1 MLKRV
6 VSLYR
11 QAYSGLPAEIWM
23 LSAALFVNRLG
34 TMVLP
39 FLTLYLTKSEG
50 YSDST
55 AGMMVSVYGIGSVIG
70 AYLGGRLTRPVGAI
84 RIQVILLF
92 VSVPLFVS
100 LPFCKSIYALA
111 ANILLL
117 SIASEGVRPA
127 NATAISEYS
136 SKELRTRS
144 YALQR
149 MALNLGVSFGPA
161 IGGLLIAFDFFWI
174 FVADA
179 ATTAACAAL
188 LWYMFGLDGLRQPTS
203 DDEVTE
209 QQAVR
214 SPARDPEF
222 MIFLSL
228 IFLSALVLFQFYT
241 TYPLYLTEHYGLT
254 EFQIGLIYAVNTIL
268 IVIFEMV
275 LVEYAKKWRL
285 MLTVAWGS
293 CLASLGFGILPFSSA
308 VWFCVFAMVVFTIG
322 EMLSAP
328 MATSWVSQRSER
340 GDTGQYM
347 GWNTMAYAVAFI
359 IAPTAGGFIYE
370 HNPHLVFY
378 LAIVVAFVVLIG
390 FLLLG
395 RHLEKSEPKTES
407 EPEMV

>member
-1 MLKRV
+1 
-6 VSLYR
+6 
-11 QAYSGLPAEIWM
+11 M

-70 AYLGGRLTRPVGAI
+70 AYLGGKLTRPIGAI
-84 RIQVILLF
+84 RFQVILLF
-92 VSVPLFVS
+92 ISVPLFVS
-100 LPFCKSIYALA
+100 LPFCESIFVLA

-127 NATAISEYS
+127 NATAISQYS

-161 IGGLLIAFDFFWI
+161 IGGLLITFDFFWI
-174 FVADA
+174 FIADA
-179 ATTAACAAL
+179 VTTASCAVL
-188 LWYMFGLDGLRQPTS
+188 LWYMFGLDGLRNRV
-203 DDEVTE
+203 DDAEVTE
-209 QQAVR
+209 EQAIQ
-214 SPARDPEF
+214 SPAKDRGF
-222 MIFLSL
+222 IIFLAL
-228 IFLSALVLFQFYT
+228 IFLSALVFFQFYT
-241 TYPLYLTEHYGLT
+241 TYPLYLTDHYGLT

-268 IVIFEMV
+268 IVMFEMV
-275 LVEYAKKWRL
+275 LVEFAKKWRL
-285 MLTVAWGS
+285 ILAVGWGS
-293 CLASLGFGILPFSSA
+293 FFATLGFGILPFSSA
-308 VWFCVFAMVVFTIG
+308 IWFCVFAMVVFTIG

-347 GWNTMAYAVAFI
+347 GWYTMAYAVAFI

-370 HNPHLVFY
+370 GNPHLVFY
-378 LAIVVAFVVLIG
+378 LAIAVAVVVLGG
-390 FLLLG
+390 FFLLG
-395 RHLEKSEPKTES
+395 RHLEKNPPRS
-407 EPEMV
+407 